1 MTPGL
6 LQVTTTAGSR
16 PDAETLVRTLV
27 AERLAACGQVSGPLT
42 SYYWWEGRMD
52 SAEEWSC
59 VLKTTATRFPALET
73 RIRQLHTYQNPEVV
87 AVAIVGASEAYAA
100 WVAATVA
107 ASSDSLASQSH
118 PEPV

>member
-16 PDAETLVRTLV
+16 PDAEKLAHSLV

-52 SAEEWSC
+52 SAEEWYC
-59 VLKTTATRFPALET
+59 VLKTTAALFPALET
-73 RIRQLHTYQNPEVV
+73 RIRQLHTYQNPEII
-87 AVAIVGASEAYAA
+87 AVPIVGASEAYAA
-100 WVAATVA
+100 WVAANVA
-107 ASSDSLASQSH
+107 VPSDGHVS
-118 PEPV
+118 